1 MISLKTKAEIEKI
14 RSAGMIVAGAFEV
27 MRENLKPGITTAV
40 LDDLANEYIERRG
53 GKAAFKGYH
62 GYPANI
68 CISIDEEVVHGIP
81 GERRIEAGQLVSID
95 VGVLLDGYYGD
106 SAYTFLVDGVSPEA
120 KKLARVA
127 EEALYRGIEVA
138 RPGGHLTDI
147 SWAIQ
152 SHVESNGFS
161 VVRDL
166 VGHGIGKKMHEDPRI
181 PNYGK
186 PGAGPLLKEGMVL
199 AIEPMVNQRGY
210 EIETLK
216 DQWTVVTKD
225 RSLSAHFEHTV
236 VVTANGPVILTGGRF
251 TCKI

>member
-1 MISLKTKAEIEKI
+1 LKTKGEIEKI
-14 RSAGMIVAGAFEV
+14 RSAGRIVAGAFELLGD
-27 MRENLKPGITTAV
+27 NLKPGITTAE
-40 LDDLANEYIERRG
+40 LDNLANEYIERRG
-53 GKAAFKGYH
+53 AKAAFKGYH

-106 SAYTFLVDGVSPEA
+106 SAYTFLVNGVSPEA
-120 KKLARVA
+120 RKLARVT
-127 EEALYRGIEVA
+127 EEALYRGIEVV

-152 SHVESNGFS
+152 SHVEANGFS

-166 VGHGIGKKMHEDPRI
+166 VGHGLGKKMHEDPQI

-186 PGAGPLLKEGMVL
+186 PGGGPLLREGMVL
-199 AIEPMVNQRGY
+199 AIEPMVNAKGY

-225 RSLSAHFEHTV
+225 RCLSAHFEHTI
-236 VVTANGPVILTGGRF
+236 VVTSDGSMILTAG
-251 TCKI
+251 